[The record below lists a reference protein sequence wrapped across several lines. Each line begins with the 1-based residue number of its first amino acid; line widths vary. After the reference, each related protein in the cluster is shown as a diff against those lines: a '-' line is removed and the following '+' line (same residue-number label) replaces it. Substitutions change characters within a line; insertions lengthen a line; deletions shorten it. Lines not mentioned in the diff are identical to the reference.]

1 MATLKELTWEFHKN
15 AERQGFARKLL
26 KGELSPELYAEY
38 LANQYFIY
46 EALEKYSRKAG
57 ILEGIEDIC
66 RADAIK
72 KDIDEL
78 MFGGFKIKDSALE
91 YRNYCEELYNNAPEQ
106 LLAHIYVRHFGD
118 LHGGQMIRKRVPGS
132 GAYYEFNGTEKE
144 LIEKVRSR
152 LAGKESVYVDEAI
165 KCFEFATK
173 LFKELDSE

>member
-15 AERQGFARKLL
+15 AERQDFARKLL
-26 KGELSPELYAEY
+26 KGELPSELYAEY

-78 MFGGFKIKDSALE
+78 MYGGFKIKDSALK
-91 YRNYCEELYNNAPEQ
+91 YRNWCEELYKNTPEQ

-118 LHGGQMIRKRVPGS
+118 LHGGQMIAKRVPGE
-132 GAYYEFNGTEKE
+132 GHYYKFNGKEKE
-144 LIEKVRSR
+144 LIAEVRSR
-152 LAGKESVYVDEAI
+152 LEGKEELFMNEAI
-165 KCFEFATK
+165 KCFEFATE
-173 LFKELDSE
+173 LFKELSSE